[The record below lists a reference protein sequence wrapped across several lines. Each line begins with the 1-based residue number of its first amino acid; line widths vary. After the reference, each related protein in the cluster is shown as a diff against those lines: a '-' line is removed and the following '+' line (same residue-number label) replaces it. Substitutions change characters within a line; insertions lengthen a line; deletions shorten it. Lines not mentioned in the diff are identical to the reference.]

1 MENESIGHSRKG
13 DVFHYRWAARRC
25 LKLIIPKSPLR
36 CIVIE
41 GSKEREGAGESV
53 IDVAEYVDLGDRDDE
68 EITYFQLKH
77 STKRVYDHFNL
88 SDLRD
93 TIEGF
98 AKRFRELCCEE
109 SQVDRPRS
117 VKFSIVTNRSIS
129 ERFKNGILEI
139 GNGVTVGKQFQKTL
153 EKYTELNG
161 EHLRRFCTSLELADG
176 EGNYNV
182 QRHELHAE
190 MSTLVAGAVD
200 NTEIDSVIALVQD
213 PDNFGR
219 QIVREDILQRFGVTS
234 ERELF
239 PAPPEFEELECS
251 IKREQHESLLDQI
264 LQNTAPIII
273 HASGGVGKSV
283 VARQLMD
290 SLPIGS
296 LGIVYDCFGSGTY
309 RSPSKPRHR
318 HRDALVQLANEI
330 AYYDLC
336 KPLIFRS
343 NDSDDA
349 IQRAFLTRMHTAATV
364 LRKVNPDAVLVAF
377 IDAADNAEMAAR
389 EFSDS
394 CFAQQLLREDVPEG
408 CRIVTLCRTERINY
422 LMPLSKVRQYELLP
436 FSEAETLVH
445 LQEFFADATTEDGLE
460 FYRLT
465 GGNPRVQANAICQS
479 NTISDVLV
487 NLGPSGTTVNDQI
500 SAQLD
505 SAISK
510 IKETG
515 HAVFQEHIE
524 AICLGLANLPP
535 FIPINVLATAAKIEV
550 AEVKSF
556 VADLGRPLWLSDNS
570 VQFRDEPTETW
581 FRQKYSATAQQ
592 IESYLTRLKPLASEF
607 SYVAEVLPS
616 LLLQSK
622 NYDELIRLALSDEL
636 LPEDSPIDKRNIR
649 VHRLQFAFK
658 AALKLKQYADAAKLA
673 FRAGE
678 EVSGDNRQLDLL
690 TKNVDLIA
698 PLQSEQRVQE
708 LAFRHMLCGSWDGS
722 ENAYSAALLSS
733 VEDFKGEARCY
744 LRAAEN
750 WLRLYFDEPKKNDDD
765 YHYERLHDADIV
777 ELAFA
782 HFNLF
787 GSKKLVDFI
796 LSWKPPVV
804 IFRVARKFIRRLVD
818 AGNFVAIDEISK
830 HGCHSIY
837 FMIALADELI
847 AVGKFPSADVM
858 RKPLNLLIHKS
869 SRIPRSSQ
877 HSSDNSIITAI
888 VSFAEACAATGNS
901 HAKIMRVL
909 KHYVPQRASHMVS
922 SDYQDSDRYLFL
934 RASTLK
940 FVILGNLTPDLE
952 TLMPKE
958 MVEDKENY
966 QGKQDKIEFNQL
978 IGEQLPWFIIRSQIL
993 IGNREGLDATFQEV
1007 HQRSKSEWS
1016 GHSRIQDRI
1025 SHEIM
1030 HVHFD
1035 MLALYKDSVGSY
1047 IENFMKKLLDND
1059 NQFTL
1064 KDRLRAVRAAYRLEH
1079 LSEMRH
1085 RLEQPCY
1092 EIVNSASDMG
1102 PEERAEW
1109 YIDLARAVLPINQTD
1124 SAAYF
1129 SYAIESVSKFG
1140 DEVVE
1145 RWEAVVTMAKL
1156 RAEDGHTSPEI
1167 AYRFIRCAELVGD
1180 SVAREKYFD
1189 RNEAVEVCSKLS
1201 PMSAFATFSRWR
1213 DRDVGWFGRQLPALA
1228 HEAVHSKV
1236 ISPSTGW
1243 SLSAFSWD
1251 YGLTD
1256 FAALCIEYEQDVA
1269 TRKYI
1274 LDTAVRSLRLDN
1286 TTETDWQK
1294 LEEVAQRFSL
1304 ENRELKHIIT
1314 FYAEQPTVSNEVS
1327 TNQTSR
1333 VDNRDDAEPNDWDK
1347 IIGLNDLATSTGLS
1361 NAVESFNSMPAPKY
1375 PEIFW
1380 EEVFKRVHD
1389 SNASKFLE
1397 CLVNV
1402 ECADLYDVENALSCF
1417 PDDWR
1422 QKVSII
1428 RAWPQVLLSIARRYA
1443 SDFTNYYRVKR
1454 FIKSIRED
1462 DSVLVLIHKGVMN
1475 GLSESCNMVDAS
1487 TFFGFAGIVS
1497 SFITPKE
1504 AGELLDFSLSRF
1516 EEHIDDD
1523 YADGPWC
1530 SWLIPPAEVTDAF
1543 AGFIW
1548 AALGSP
1554 RSSMRWQAAHCVRML
1569 AEAGCK
1575 HEINALIKW
1584 MNKDS
1589 VDAFG
1594 SNKYPF
1600 YNLHAQQ
1607 YLLIA
1612 IARVSI
1618 DNPEVLKPY
1627 SADFEQKAL
1636 KGKPHVLIQK
1646 YASEIALSIESAYPC
1661 TYEASVTEQLRQVGI
1676 SQMPVKNVDEY
1687 GNNLESPWHKRGEI
1701 NNNLEFGFSYD
1712 FDNYWFNYLGEV
1724 FGISTK
1730 QVEELAR
1737 EVVLNDWN
1745 IDTEGRRIHDPRANL
1760 WRSGRYE
1767 YETTCSHGGYPKTD
1781 DYIFYL
1787 SYHAML
1793 AVAAKLLQE
1802 MPIVHRKNGYED
1814 EWSDWLY
1821 RHTLTRSDGRWL
1833 ADRRDPAPLQ
1843 RRDWLRE
1850 EKTKHWRWE
1859 IMPDDFLDGLLEER
1873 NGTTW
1878 VNVCGYWNDKDSVYN
1893 ERYDISSALVPPEMS
1908 QSLLNALTTCLNP
1921 WNYKLPDYQEEG
1933 MEFETQPF
1941 ELRGWICKYSN
1952 GKCLDEYDPHAGD
1965 IDYPPYVIGEKIIKQ
1980 FGLSSDLEQREWYL
1994 PGSNNASLICELWSE
2009 NQQEDRDESIKYG
2022 KRMSSSLDFLIE
2034 LCSVLKYELIIEINI
2049 KRNLHRS
2056 YYSRSDDEIEHT
2068 HPYSKTYILSADGT
2082 LRDAR
2087 TCYQLR

>member
-1 MENESIGHSRKG
+1 MESEKVTYSRKG

-41 GSKEREGAGESV
+41 GSKESEVDGEYV
-53 IDVAEYVDLGDRDDE
+53 IDVAEYVDSVDSGDE

-77 STKRVYDHFNL
+77 STKRVSEHFNL
-88 SDLRD
+88 SDLKN

-98 AKRFRELCCEE
+98 ARRFRGIFCEE
-109 SQVDRPRS
+109 RRIDRSRS
-117 VKFSIVTNRSIS
+117 VKFSIVTNRPIS
-129 ERFKNGILEI
+129 ERFKNGILAI
-139 GNGVTVGKQFQKTL
+139 GKGVTVGNQFQETL

-182 QRHELHAE
+182 QRHKLHAE

-200 NTEIDSVIALVQD
+200 NTEIDSVIALVQN

-219 QIVREDILQRFGVTS
+219 QIVREDILKRFGVTS

-309 RSPSKPRHR
+309 RSPSNPRHR

-330 AYYDLC
+330 ASRDLC
-336 KPLIFRS
+336 KPLIPRS
-343 NDSDDA
+343 KDLDDA
-349 IQRAFLTRMHTAATV
+349 IQRAFLMRIRTAATV
-364 LRKVNPDAVLVAF
+364 LRKVKPDAVLVVL
-377 IDAADNAEMAAR
+377 IDAADNAEMVAS
-389 EFSDS
+389 EVCEP
-394 CFAQQLLREDVPEG
+394 CFAHQLLQEEAPEG
-408 CRIVTLCRTERINY
+408 CRIVALCRTERIK
-422 LMPLSKVRQYELLP
+422 LLKPSSKVLQFELNP
-436 FSEAETLVH
+436 FSEAESLGH
-445 LQEFFADATTEDGLE
+445 LREHFPDATIADGTEL
-460 FYRLT
+460 FRLT
-465 GGNPRVQANAICQS
+465 SGNPRVQANAMSQS
-479 NTISDVLV
+479 NTISDVLAS
-487 NLGPSGTTVNDQI
+487 LGPSGTTVDDQI

-505 SAISK
+505 SAISA
-510 IKETG
+510 IKETAP
-515 HAVFQEHIE
+515 AVFQEHIE

-535 FIPINVLATAAKIEV
+535 FIPINVLATAAEIEV

-581 FRQKYSATAQQ
+581 FREKYSATAQQ
-592 IESYLTRLKPLASEF
+592 IDSYLTRLKPLASEF

-616 LLLQSK
+616 LLLQSE

-658 AALKLKQYADAAKLA
+658 AALKQKQYADAAKLA

-733 VEDFKGEARCY
+733 VEDFKGEARGY

-750 WLRLYFDEPKKNDDD
+750 WLRLYFDERKKNDDD
-765 YHYERLHDADIV
+765 YYNERLQDADIV

-787 GSKKLVDFI
+787 GSKKLIDFI
-796 LSWKPPVV
+796 LSWKPPEV
-804 IFRVARKFIRRLVD
+804 IFRVARLFIRRLVD
-818 AGNFVAIDEISK
+818 AGNFAAIDEISLL
-830 HGCHSIY
+830 GCRSPY
-837 FMIALADELI
+837 LMIALADELI
-847 AVGKFPSADVM
+847 AVGKFPPTDAM
-858 RKPLNLLIHKS
+858 RQSLDLLIHKR
-869 SRIPRSSQ
+869 SRIPRPSL
-877 HSSDNSIITAI
+877 HSNDNSIVTAI
-888 VSFAEACAATGNS
+888 VSFAEACAATVNLHS
-901 HAKIMRVL
+901 KIMRIL
-909 KHYVPQRASHMVS
+909 KYYVPQRASRLVS
-922 SDYQDSDRYLFL
+922 IEHQDSWCHYFL
-934 RASTLK
+934 RASALK
-940 FVILGNLTPDLE
+940 SVILGNFTHDLE
-952 TLMPKE
+952 ALMPKE
-958 MVEDKENY
+958 MLESKNDYQHNEDILEF
-966 QGKQDKIEFNQL
+966 KQI
-978 IGEQLPWFIIRSQIL
+978 IGVQLPWFIIRSRIL
-993 IGNREGLDATFQEV
+993 IGDREGLDAAFQEV
-1007 HQRSKSEWS
+1007 RQRSKNEWS

-1025 SHEIM
+1025 SLEIM
-1030 HVHFD
+1030 RVHFD

-1079 LSEMRH
+1079 LSEMRDP
-1085 RLEQPCY
+1085 LEQPCY
-1092 EIVNSASDMG
+1092 EMVNSASDMG
-1102 PEERAEW
+1102 PEERAGW
-1109 YIDLARAVLPINQTD
+1109 YIDLARAVLPISQAD

-1129 SYAIESVSKFG
+1129 NYAIEAVSKFG

-1145 RWEAVVTMAKL
+1145 RWEAVVAMAK
-1156 RAEDGHTSPEI
+1156 RSAEDGHTSPEI

-1180 SVAREKYFD
+1180 NVAREKYFGRD
-1189 RNEAVEVCSKLS
+1189 EAIEVCSKLC
-1201 PMSAFATFSRWR
+1201 PMSAFAVLSRWR
-1213 DRDVGWFGRQLPALA
+1213 DRDVGWFDQQLTALA
-1228 HEAVHSKV
+1228 HEVVHSKV
-1236 ISPSTGW
+1236 ISPSAGW
-1243 SLSAFSWD
+1243 SLSAFSWR
-1251 YGLTD
+1251 YGLSQ
-1256 FAALCIEYEQDVA
+1256 FAALCIENEQNVA
-1269 TRKYI
+1269 NRKYI

-1286 TTETDWQK
+1286 TTETDWKK
-1294 LEEVAQRFSL
+1294 LEEVAQTFSL
-1304 ENRELKHIIT
+1304 ENRELKHILT
-1314 FYAEQPTVSNEVS
+1314 FYAEQPTESNEVS
-1327 TNQTSR
+1327 TNQISL
-1333 VDNRDDAEPNDWDK
+1333 VNNRDDAEPIDWDK
-1347 IIGLNDLATSTGLS
+1347 IIGLFDLTASTGLS
-1361 NAVESFNSMPAPKY
+1361 NAIESFNSMQAPRY
-1375 PEIFW
+1375 PEVFW
-1380 EEVFKRVHD
+1380 DEVFKRVHVGD
-1389 SNASKFLE
+1389 ASKFLQ
-1397 CLVNV
+1397 CLVNA
-1402 ECADLYDVENALSCF
+1402 ERADLYNVMNALSCF
-1417 PDDWR
+1417 PDDWHQR
-1422 QKVSII
+1422 VSVK
-1428 RAWPQVLLSIARRYA
+1428 RVWPEVLLSISRKFA
-1443 SDFTNYYRVKR
+1443 SELTNYYTVKH
-1454 FIKSIRED
+1454 FIKSIHED
-1462 DSVLVLIHKGVMN
+1462 DSVHALINEGVMN

-1497 SFITPKE
+1497 SFITPQE
-1504 AGELLDFSLSRF
+1504 AGELLNFSLSRF

-1523 YADGPWC
+1523 YSDGPWC
-1530 SWLIPPAEVTDAF
+1530 SWLIPPEDVTDAF
-1543 AGFIW
+1543 TGIIW

-1554 RSSMRWQAAHCVRML
+1554 HSAIRWQAAHCVRML

-1575 HEINALIKW
+1575 REISTLIKW
-1584 MNKDS
+1584 LNKDS

-1600 YNLHAQQ
+1600 YNLHARQ

-1618 DNPEVLKPY
+1618 DNPEILRPY
-1627 SADFEQKAL
+1627 HADFAQQAL
-1636 KGKPHVLIQK
+1636 EGKPHVLIQK
-1646 YASEIALSIESAYPC
+1646 YAAEIALSIESAYPC
-1661 TYEASVTEQLRQVGI
+1661 TYDSGVTEQLRQVGI
-1676 SQMPVKNVDEY
+1676 SQMPVKNIDEY

-1701 NNNLEFGFSYD
+1701 NNNLELGFSYD
-1712 FDNYWFNYLGEV
+1712 FDNYWFNHLGEV

-1730 QVEELAR
+1730 QTEELAR

-1745 IDTEGRRIHDPRANL
+1745 IETEGRRIHDPRANL
-1760 WRSGRYE
+1760 WRSGRYS
-1767 YETTCSHGGYPKTD
+1767 YETTCSHGSYPKTD

-1802 MPIVHRKNGYED
+1802 MPIIHRKNGYED
-1814 EWSDWLY
+1814 EWSDWIH

-1843 RRDWLRE
+1843 RRDWLQ
-1850 EKTKHWRWE
+1850 KKITKHWLWE
-1859 IMPDDFLDGLLEER
+1859 IMPDDFLDGLLIER
-1873 NGTTW
+1873 NGKTW
-1878 VNVCGYWNDKDSVYN
+1878 LNVCGYWNDKDSVYN
-1893 ERYDISSALVPPEMS
+1893 ERYDISSALVSPATS
-1908 QSLLNALTTCLNP
+1908 QSLMNALTTSLNP
-1921 WNYKLPDYQEEG
+1921 FGCKLHGCHEEVMEYK
-1933 MEFETQPF
+1933 TQPF
-1941 ELRGWICKYSN
+1941 ELRGWIRDYSKE
-1952 GKCLDEYDPHAGD
+1952 KCLDKYDPHAGE
-1965 IDYPPYVIGEKIIKQ
+1965 IDYPSYIIDKTIIDQ
-1980 FGLSSDLEQREWYL
+1980 FGLSVDLEQREWYL
-1994 PGSNNASLICELWSE
+1994 PASDKASLICELWSE
-2009 NQQEDRDESIKYG
+2009 NQREDRDETIKHG
-2022 KRMSSSLDFLIE
+2022 KRMSSSLDFLID

-2049 KRNLHRS
+2049 KRHLHRS
-2056 YYSRSDDEIEHT
+2056 YYSRSDDEIEYT
-2068 HPYSKTYILSADGT
+2068 YPYSKTYILSADGT